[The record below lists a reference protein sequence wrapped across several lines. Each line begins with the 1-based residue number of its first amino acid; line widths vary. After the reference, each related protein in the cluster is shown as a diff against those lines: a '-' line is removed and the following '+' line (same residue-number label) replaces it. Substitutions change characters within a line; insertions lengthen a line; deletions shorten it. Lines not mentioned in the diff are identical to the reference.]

1 MAEVHEATFVIVGGG
16 IAGVSCVEQITY
28 LCPDEPVILISASS
42 VVKSVTNLSQ
52 ISKLLSSFDVTEK
65 DNSTFASE
73 FANLKVIQGIVNEVH
88 PEKREILLENDSKI
102 KYKYLVLCHGA
113 KPKLLQNADEKYVL
127 GIRDTESVEK
137 FQTYLKEARKIV
149 IIGNGGI
156 ATELVHELQNVEI
169 VWVIKDSSIS
179 ATFVDC
185 GAGQFFLDDLT
196 KSQDEKSSAV
206 TKRTK
211 YTAMEFEELSTT
223 KNVIGGALGPDWHS
237 SMNTK
242 SGLSQGKKV
251 SIETECEIQDI
262 KIQNNEV
269 LVTLSNGK
277 TFSTDFIVSATGV
290 IPNGKIIKV
299 PNLELDNQNAII
311 VNQEMKTNIKGIFAA
326 GDVCSCQHWNHSP
339 HWIQMRLWTQA
350 RQMGAYAGTDF
361 LIIYVR

>member
-1 MAEVHEATFVIVGGG
+1 M
-16 IAGVSCVEQITY
+16 
-28 LCPDEPVILISASS
+28 
-42 VVKSVTNLSQ
+42 
-52 ISKLLSSFDVTEK
+52 
-65 DNSTFASE
+65 
-73 FANLKVIQGIVNEVH
+73 
-88 PEKREILLENDSKI
+88 
-102 KYKYLVLCHGA
+102 CHGA

-149 IIGNGGI
+149 IVGNGGI

-251 SIETECEIQDI
+251 NIETECEIQDI
-262 KIQNNEV
+262 KVQNNEV

-277 TFSTDFIVSATGV
+277 TFSTDF
-290 IPNGKIIKV
+290 
-299 PNLELDNQNAII
+299 
-311 VNQEMKTNIKGIFAA
+311 
-326 GDVCSCQHWNHSP
+326 
-339 HWIQMRLWTQA
+339 
-350 RQMGAYAGTDF
+350 
-361 LIIYVR
+361 